1 MKKIMFLLLSSSLI
15 APMAFANCDGPTTP
29 NEAIQCLVNAFN
41 QRNVATIS
49 SASEIYQYNYNLGH
63 NALINHVDSWDRFKS
78 LPYYAYDYSHSVAKD
93 SAKLSADIKSKQFES
108 LPEDFSRYKT
118 DRRAL
123 FTDAQAKD
131 FANYL
136 VKEEEQLLGKIQGV
150 SGNEAKASEY
160 AQLNLIGYIV
170 PATSYELYAFL
181 SQDADKYLN
190 SAVLT
195 YKQSDCENNVA
206 SFQANFA
213 DQVAKNG
220 TLKVIMDATHP
231 DSLLRDIAPV
241 LSKSYAPYV
250 IGSLD
255 TMYAFGEGKAVSG
268 SSSIAYN
275 ICSYDAFQNVVA
287 SGKNPEV
294 LMLNDIVNKLSTKSK
309 YAPQNVYWLLT
320 AMSSK
325 ALTMD
330 MSNVT
335 LSTASGVMPY

>member
-1 MKKIMFLLLSSSLI
+1 MKKIIFALLSSSVM
-15 APMAFANCDGPTTP
+15 APMAFASCDVPTSS
-29 NEAIQCLVNAFN
+29 NEAIQCMVDVFN
-41 QRNVATIS
+41 QRKVSTINN
-49 SASEIYQYNYNLGH
+49 AWEIYQYNYDLGIKS
-63 NALINHVDSWDRFKS
+63 LTEHVSSWDRAFAA
-78 LPYYAYDYSHSVAKD
+78 PYYAYYYSHTVANDLNQFAFDMK
-93 SAKLSADIKSKQFES
+93 AKNFNA
-108 LPEDFSRYKT
+108 LPRDFAQYQN

-123 FTDAQAKD
+123 FTNNKAKN
-131 FANYL
+131 FATYII
-136 VKEEEQLLGKIQGV
+136 KEQEQLLGKIQGV
-150 SGNEAKASEY
+150 SGNDAKATEY
-160 AQLNLIGYIV
+160 ARLNLVAYLA
-170 PATSYELYAFL
+170 PATIYELYAFL

-195 YKQSDCENNVA
+195 YSQSDCENNVA
-206 SFQANFA
+206 LFQANFA

-220 TLKVIMDATHP
+220 TLKIIMDATHP
-231 DSLLRDIAPV
+231 DSLLRDIAPI
-241 LSKSYAPYV
+241 LSKSYAPYI

-309 YAPQNVYWLLT
+309 YAPQSVYWLLT

-325 ALTMD
+325 ALTMN

-335 LSTASGVMPY
+335 LSAASGISPY